1 MRWNIAILPLAM
13 TLAGCVGVETMPEPR
28 GNGGPAAH
36 PLDPLT
42 AGEIDAAVAIL
53 KTAGKLSSAAE
64 KTSSSKDAAVERT
77 RQEVKMLD
85 DLYKTVLVLFT
96 EHLFTLCPPTTIERN
111 SSSVDKARYV
121 KDPKT
126 LPAASAS
133 KALFAEMTKKGW
145 HEVRVLGL
153 TDKLF
158 NPDNKPSDAFEQA
171 AAKKLLAGKEGHEE
185 VVEKGGKRY
194 LRVATGI
201 PVVMEQCLM
210 CHPTWKGNKGNIGAL
225 SYTVPVVE
233 YDWSVKRRYR
243 LFRQTR

>member
-1 MRWNIAILPLAM
+1 MNQSVIKSIFVSLLIAG
-13 TLAGCVGVETMPEPR
+13 TLAI
-28 GNGGPAAH
+28 
-36 PLDPLT
+36 
-42 AGEIDAAVAIL
+42 AGIAVW
-53 KTAGKLSSAAE
+53 AAE
-64 KTSSSKDAAVERT
+64 KASRSKDAAVERT

-85 DLYKTVLVLFT
+85 DLYKTVVVLFT
-96 EHLFTLCPPTTIERN
+96 EHLFTVCPPTTIERK
-111 SSSVDKARYV
+111 SSSVDKACYV

-133 KALFAEMTKKGW
+133 KALFAEMKKKGW
-145 HEVRVLGL
+145 HEVRLLGL

-158 NPDNKPSDAFEQA
+158 NPDNKPSDAFEKA

-233 YDWSVKRRYR
+233 
-243 LFRQTR
+243 